1 MNATTVIRKP
11 VVTEK
16 ATIDSNEFNRFTFE
30 IDRRATK
37 AQVKRAVEE
46 LYNVRVVGVATQRR
60 QLLADTLH
68 ATIEIFFSRADRAVP
83 EHQRTALADLGAQ
96 LGQAVRSLDLKDG
109 LARVHRHHEDA
120 AE

>member
-11 VVTEK
+11 IVTEK

-46 LYNVRVVGVATQRR
+46 IYNVRVLSVATQRR
-60 QLLADTLH
+60 KGETRRMKYGWTTTGTIKRAIVKVHAEDSIQL
-68 ATIEIFFSRADRAVP
+68 F
-83 EHQRTALADLGAQ
+83 
-96 LGQAVRSLDLKDG
+96 
-109 LARVHRHHEDA
+109 
-120 AE
+120 

>member
-60 QLLADTLH
+60 KGETRRLRH
-68 ATIEIFFSRADRAVP
+68 GYATTGVLKRAIVKIHPEDSIELF
-83 EHQRTALADLGAQ
+83 
-96 LGQAVRSLDLKDG
+96 
-109 LARVHRHHEDA
+109 
-120 AE
+120 